1 MSDDLAKIGD
11 LDVITLET
19 YQSLSEQGKVK
30 DISGPLPVMTQAND
44 MGAVRRKIQF
54 MFREYPIANACMLGG
69 AEFDS
74 QGYLCGSV
82 AFYEV
87 KK

>member
-11 LDVITLET
+11 LDVITLEM
-19 YQSLSEQGKVK
+19 YERLGDQRKVSPV
-30 DISGPLPVMTQAND
+30 SGPLPVMTQANH
-44 MGAVRRKIQF
+44 MGAVRNKIQF
-54 MFREYPIANACMLGG
+54 MSGEYPTANACMIGG
-69 AEFDS
+69 AELDS